1 MLSEIIKHLS
11 GSEALHD
18 FVDAVVNVRLKMTR
32 DMYLNEIER
41 LDNLSELSEPQKQDY
56 KELSGDIAAIQ
67 RVLNF
72 YTFTEENE

>member
-1 MLSEIIKHLS
+1 MLNEIIKHLD
-11 GSEALHD
+11 GSDALYD
-18 FVDAVVNVRLKMTR
+18 FVDAVVKVRLKMTR

>member
-1 MLSEIIKHLS
+1 MLNEIYKHLE
-11 GSEALHD
+11 GCGTVYD
-18 FVDAVVNVRLKMTR
+18 FADAVVVVRLKMTR